1 MSRRSLLNS
10 TEMAI
15 PAHCPIHHPAVVDL
29 VAASANDSHAGI
41 LACGI
46 SSGSILD
53 IATIRARVTAFAIS
67 VIDISVEA
75 HFVAPLLR
83 REAGCGVISSKLKVT
98 IIAMPSTQ
106 E

>member
-1 MSRRSLLNS
+1 MSRRSLLS

-46 SSGSILD
+46 SSGIILD

-67 VIDISVEA
+67 VIDIY
-75 HFVAPLLR
+75 LR
-83 REAGCGVISSKLKVT
+83 REAGCGVISSKWKVT